1 MESNN
6 ECLHV
11 GDSEYRI
18 CLIICR
24 FKIDAC
30 EAYPSHWIV
39 YDPEFFPAKWTH
51 FCKVCFG
58 SFYYCNGK
66 FNTRPITV
74 HQFLLLQ
81 WPPQPASSSVPTNTS
96 IDCANIPAYQLISDA
111 QVAPDNDQVQ
121 LQHPADGNVLE
132 FQLDMDG
139 VLQLTPDSD
148 LSLLE
153 FIPELNSLTDLPSE
167 VFIGT
172 EDGTTLQSL

>member
-1 MESNN
+1 M
-6 ECLHV
+6 
-11 GDSEYRI
+11 
-18 CLIICR
+18 
-24 FKIDAC
+24 
-30 EAYPSHWIV
+30 
-39 YDPEFFPAKWTH
+39 
-51 FCKVCFG
+51 
-58 SFYYCNGK
+58 
-66 FNTRPITV
+66 
-74 HQFLLLQ
+74 
-81 WPPQPASSSVPTNTS
+81 PTNTS